1 MKNSILSQILQQDAR
16 ARCESGFI
24 SLTTLVTPMHMLC
37 SEQYCI
43 GEAREGQDGGEHVDT
58 DGQNRPN

>member
-16 ARCESGFI
+16 ARCES
-24 SLTTLVTPMHMLC
+24 STTLVTPMHMLC

-43 GEAREGQDGGEHVDT
+43 GEAGEGEDGGEHVDT